1 MTQEVIVSLKRSTT
15 PLLALEL
22 VRFQVVESLES
33 IFGRDGGQ
41 DFDLNMGS
49 QRCFQACRL

>member
-15 PLLALEL
+15 PLLALAL

-41 DFDLNMGS
+41 DFGLNMGS